1 MMSALEYLLLMM
13 MTSQPDASAT
23 ATLTK
28 IEPSSGDV
36 LSRESFVIKNNGQIA
51 MRTILME
58 PRDMMAEK
66 LEAPVR
72 ISPDLLPLFKVGS
85 PLSITVDDTG
95 AAYKARIARI
105 ESITDASGSSIQ
117 VIAEL
122 DRKPEELQPGMIGTA
137 IMTAL
142 P

>member
-1 MMSALEYLLLMM
+1 MMTALEYLLLVM
-13 MTSQPDASAT
+13 MTSQPDASGMA
-23 ATLTK
+23 LQE
-28 IEPSSGDV
+28 IEPSSGDPV
-36 LSRESFVIKNNGQIA
+36 TRESLQIHNDGRVA

-72 ISPDLLPLFKVGS
+72 ITPDLVPMFKIGT

-95 AAYKARIARI
+95 TAYRAKIARI
-105 ESITDASGSSIQ
+105 ENITDATGSSVQ

-122 DRKPEELQPGMIGTA
+122 DRKPEELQPGMTGTA
-137 IMTAL
+137 VMTAV

>member
-1 MMSALEYLLLMM
+1 MMSALEYLLLVM
-13 MTSQPDASAT
+13 MTSQPDPSGM
-23 ATLTK
+23 TLQK
-28 IEPSSGDV
+28 IEPSSGDPV
-36 LSRESFVIKNNGQIA
+36 TRESLQIHSDGHVA

-72 ISPDLLPLFKVGS
+72 ISPDLVPMFKIGT
-85 PLSITVDDTG
+85 PLSITVDETG
-95 AAYKARIARI
+95 TAYMAKISRI
-105 ESITDASGSSIQ
+105 ENITDAAGSSVQ

-122 DRKPEELQPGMIGTA
+122 DRKPEELQPGMTGTA
-137 IMTAL
+137 IMTAI